1 MPFVLTQTLLLPKFL
16 HIASTS
22 PVLITYMIE
31 KYIHLF
37 FFHFLLQL
45 NICKF
50 LEIDITFS
58 VYILTTQLVQ
68 KRGYFIPNI
77 IFHKNFSCY
86 FLYLYLIMPN
96 FIFHHFINSPLNLYP
111 IPHTFKNVSWFC
123 RIWFNLFL
131 ILRIMPITLSSAP

>member
-22 PVLITYMIE
+22 PCPHYLYDREVYSPFLFPFSSSTEYLQVLGNRYN
-31 KYIHLF
+31 
-37 FFHFLLQL
+37 FLCLYSH
-45 NICKF
+45 NA
-50 LEIDITFS
+50 TGS
-58 VYILTTQLVQ
+58 

-77 IFHKNFSCY
+77 IFHKNFSYY

-111 IPHTFKNVSWFC
+111 IPHTFKMYLGFAESGSIF
-123 RIWFNLFL
+123 FL